1 MIGFYR
7 KLLIL
12 LTLYVS
18 YGYIYHLKFL
28 RKKIAIYLISPH
40 EFIIF
45 AVNSV
50 EKYRNLAK

>member
-1 MIGFYR
+1 MTGFYR

-18 YGYIYHLKFL
+18 YGYIYPPKFL

-45 AVNSV
+45 AVDSE
-50 EKYRNLAK
+50 EKYRNSA

>member
-28 RKKIAIYLISPH
+28 RKKNRDLLDFASRIYYLCSRFGR
-40 EFIIF
+40 E
-45 AVNSV
+45 VS
-50 EKYRNLAK
+50 

>member
-18 YGYIYHLKFL
+18 YGYIYPPKFL
-28 RKKIAIYLISPH
+28 RKKIVIYLISPH

-45 AVNSV
+45 AVDSE

>member
-45 AVNSV
+45 AVNSE